1 MNEVRQVVLR
11 TDQDAVRFGDPQA
24 AAPAAVTCSDEKSAQ
39 GTSRWNSAR
48 EWVWQFERPV
58 PPGVRCQVQLNKTF
72 QSPEK
77 QTLKGAAR
85 YQFEVAGP
93 YVTQAWPFSY
103 ESIEEEQ
110 VFVLRFNAVPT
121 PQSVQAH
128 AYCRSQEVGERIPVR
143 WVEGAVAQEIVQGL
157 HLDGQVAQEPGQWV
171 LIGVQSAADGGQQ
184 SAIGDRRWGETAAG
198 VVSRKS
204 RALEFSVRDAFTA
217 EMVCERENANAG
229 CLRIRSH

>member
-1 MNEVRQVVLR
+1 MFHHRVLAGWGLVAAGLLALPVQALQVQKLSPQGVVNEVRQVVLR

-93 YVTQAWPFSY
+93 DVTQVWPFSY

-143 WVEGAVAQEIVQGL
+143 WVEGAVAQEIV
-157 HLDGQVAQEPGQWV
+157 
-171 LIGVQSAADGGQQ
+171 
-184 SAIGDRRWGETAAG
+184 
-198 VVSRKS
+198 
-204 RALEFSVRDAFTA
+204 
-217 EMVCERENANAG
+217 
-229 CLRIRSH
+229 